1 MSSKNSRSLNF
12 IKRYPFFKKIF
23 FFYNIYIRNYKFY
36 FNGSQFGEDKEI
48 IKIFEKNYKGIYLDL
63 GCFHP
68 TRSNN
73 TFKLYKKGWTGVNID
88 LNPLTIDLFN
98 YARPKDINI
107 CTAVSDKKTNKK
119 LYFLGDLDSKNT
131 LNLNHKKWINKH
143 FRIEDKDFKIKNIST
158 QKLENILKKYKLY
171 NIDFMNIDIEGH
183 ELEVI
188 KSINFKKFKI
198 KVICVEILDY
208 NKFAKSRKKQLISY
222 LKKNNFKLFGKSTIN
237 YIFIHNT

>member
-1 MSSKNSRSLNF
+1 MSTKNSRSLDF
-12 IKRYPFFKKIF
+12 IRKYPLFKKIY

-36 FNGSQFGEDKEI
+36 FNGSQFGEEKKI
-48 IKIFEKNYKGIYLDL
+48 IKIFENDYKGTYVDL

-73 TFKLYKKGWTGVNID
+73 TFKLYKKGWKGINID

-98 YARPKDINI
+98 FARPDDINI
-107 CTAVSDKKTNKK
+107 CAAISNKETKKK

-131 LNLNHKKWINKH
+131 LNLNHKRWLNRH
-143 FRIEDKDFKIKNIST
+143 FRISDKDFKIKSIKT
-158 QKLENILKKYKLY
+158 RKLDNILKKYNFY
-171 NIDFMNIDIEGH
+171 DIDFMNIDIEGH

-188 KSINFKKFKI
+188 KSLDFKKFKI

-208 NKFAKSRKKQLISY
+208 NNFAINRKKQLISF
-222 LKKNNFKLFGKSTIN
+222 LKKDNYDLVEKSTIN
-237 YIFIHNT
+237 YIFKKKN